1 MLTFKL
7 AQRFSERRSRSG
19 LFAFIASSS
28 TVGIVLGCAVLIASL
43 SMMNGFQ
50 NVLEQKLLKAV
61 PHVSFTK
68 VEGTFDNWQSMVD
81 IAKRDSRVIE
91 AYPVIKQ
98 TAMLRSGDQF
108 KGIVLEGIAAAG
120 PHPSVTEF
128 FSSGA
133 LSALE
138 TPNTIVL
145 GQGIA
150 NSYGVEVGDTLEL
163 LVADQSS
170 QQFRSPQRHGLK
182 VVGLFEFGGELDH
195 QMGYVSLD
203 TARLIGEIEQG
214 VSAIEL
220 KVSDVFQAPRIANS
234 VGNQLP
240 ELVYVDHWMRTQGH
254 LYRDIELV
262 RTVIYLVLVLVMAVA
277 CFNIVSTLVMTVT
290 KKRPQIAMLKTMG
303 LDNRRVVATFFWQG
317 TLSGLKGAA
326 WGSILGIALA
336 SALPD
341 IILLLE
347 RLLHFQVLSDDV
359 YFVSEVPSQW
369 RWFDVVLVSSVAVVM
384 SAVATL
390 YPAWRA
396 TQIEPA
402 QALHEHH

>member
-19 LFAFIASSS
+19 LFALIASSS

-43 SMMNGFQ
+43 SMMNGFE

-61 PHVSFTK
+61 PHASFTK
-68 VEGTFDNWQSMVD
+68 VEGTFDNWARIVK
-81 IAKRDSRVIE
+81 IAKRDSRVAE

-108 KGIVLEGIAAAG
+108 KGIMLEGIAPNG
-120 PHPSVTEF
+120 PHPSATEF
-128 FSSGA
+128 FTDGA
-133 LSALE
+133 RAQLNQL
-138 TPNTIVL
+138 NTIVL

-150 NSYGVEVGDTLEL
+150 HTYGVEVGDTLEL
-163 LVADQSS
+163 LVADKSS
-170 QQFRSPQRHGLK
+170 QQFRSPQRHRLK

-203 TARLIGEIEQG
+203 TARVIGEIKHG
-214 VSAIEL
+214 VSTVEL
-220 KVSDVFQAPRIANS
+220 KVTDVFQAPQVANS

-303 LDNRRVVATFFWQG
+303 LDNRRIVATFFWQG
-317 TLSGLKGAA
+317 TLSGLKGAF
-326 WGSILGIALA
+326 WGSLWGVALA
-336 SALPD
+336 SALPQ

-347 RLLHFQVLSDDV
+347 QALHFQVLSDDV
-359 YFVSEVPSQW
+359 YFVSEVPSVW
-369 RWFDVVLVSSVAVVM
+369 RWIDVVLVCCVAISM
-384 SAVATL
+384 SAIATL

>member
-1 MLTFKL
+1 MLTLKL
-7 AQRFSERRSRSG
+7 ARRFSERRSRSG

-68 VEGTFDNWQSMVD
+68 VEGTFSNWQDIVE
-81 IAKRDSRVIE
+81 IAKHDRRVVE

-108 KGIVLEGIAAAG
+108 KGIVLEGIAAGG
-120 PHPSVTEF
+120 PHPSATEF
-128 FSSGA
+128 FSNHSLA
-133 LSALE
+133 RLDE
-138 TPNTIVL
+138 PNTIVL

-150 NSYGVEVGDTLEL
+150 KSYGIAVGDTLEL
-163 LVADQSS
+163 LVADRSS
-170 QQFRSPQRHGLK
+170 QQFRSPHRHALK
-182 VVGLFEFGGELDH
+182 AVGLFEFGGELDH
-195 QMGYVSLD
+195 QMGYVSLV
-203 TARLIGEIEQG
+203 TARAVGKIKRG
-214 VSAIEL
+214 VSTVEL
-220 KVSDVFQAPRIANS
+220 KVDDVFQAPRVANE
-234 VGNQLP
+234 VGNRLP
-240 ELVYVDHWMRTQGH
+240 ELVYVDNWMRTQGH

-303 LDNRRVVATFFWQG
+303 LDNRRIVATFFWQG
-317 TLSGLKGAA
+317 TMSGVKGAA
-326 WGSILGIALA
+326 WGSLLGILLA
-336 SALPD
+336 SVLPD
-341 IILLLE
+341 IILLME
-347 RLLHFQVLSDDV
+347 QLLHFQVLSDDV

-369 RWFDVVLVSSVAVVM
+369 RWFDVALVSCVAVIM
-384 SAVATL
+384 SAGATL